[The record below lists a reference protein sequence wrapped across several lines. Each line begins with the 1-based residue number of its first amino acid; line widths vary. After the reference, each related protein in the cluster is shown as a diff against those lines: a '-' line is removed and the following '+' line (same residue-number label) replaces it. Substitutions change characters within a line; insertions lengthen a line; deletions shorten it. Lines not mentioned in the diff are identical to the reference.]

1 MPPFDARAGGQ
12 VNAAIPRRSTQVVQ
26 ACGIAPGN
34 GSLRADALPQ
44 AGRGSNMR
52 THAAECAVDSPGMAM
67 QELVDRY
74 GALLVFANVLA
85 LSLGLPVPAMPTLVL
100 VGAGLALQPE
110 AMWLPLLGVLAV
122 SVAASLIGDS
132 VWFYAGR
139 RYGNRTLQSLCRL
152 SLSRDTCMKRTE
164 RFYGR
169 FGVRVLSV
177 AKFIPGLSMVSVP
190 LAGAMQARLPLFL
203 RYDGLGAAL
212 WAALGLGLGVVF
224 ARQVETVIDA
234 LSQLGTGAGV
244 VIGVLLAAYVGW
256 RWWRRRTLLRSLEGA
271 RIDPPELEALVRAGQ
286 PPVVFDIRAPGFRD
300 VDPYVIPGAVF
311 ADERQL
317 DGILATYP
325 RDGKVVIYCACPD
338 EVSAAWMAARLREA
352 GFRDVL
358 PLRGGIDAWRDA
370 GYAVERIG
378 G

>member
-1 MPPFDARAGGQ
+1 
-12 VNAAIPRRSTQVVQ
+12 
-26 ACGIAPGN
+26 
-34 GSLRADALPQ
+34 
-44 AGRGSNMR
+44 
-52 THAAECAVDSPGMAM
+52 
-67 QELVDRY
+67 
-74 GALLVFANVLA
+74 
-85 LSLGLPVPAMPTLVL
+85 
-100 VGAGLALQPE
+100 
-110 AMWLPLLGVLAV
+110 MWLPLLGVLAV

-271 RIDPPELEALVRAGQ
+271 RIDPPELEALLRAGQ

>member
-1 MPPFDARAGGQ
+1 MQD
-12 VNAAIPRRSTQVVQ
+12 VV
-26 ACGIAPGN
+26 
-34 GSLRADALPQ
+34 DK
-44 AGRGSNMR
+44 
-52 THAAECAVDSPGMAM
+52 
-67 QELVDRY
+67 Y
-74 GALLVFANVLA
+74 GVLLVFANVLA
-85 LSLGLPVPAMPTLVL
+85 LSLGLPVPAMPTLIL

-169 FGVRVLSV
+169 FGIRVLSV

-224 ARQVETVIDA
+224 SRQVETVIDT
-234 LSQLGTGAGV
+234 LSQLGAGAGV
-244 VIGVLLAAYVGW
+244 LVGIVLAAYVGW
-256 RWWRRRTLLRSLEGA
+256 RWWRRRALLASLEAA
-271 RIDPPELEALVRAGQ
+271 RIEPVDLDGLIRNGQ
-286 PPVVFDIRAPGFRD
+286 APVVFDIRAPGFRD
-300 VDPYVIPGAVF
+300 VDPYRIPGAVF

-325 RDGKVVIYCACPD
+325 REQRIVIYCACPD
-338 EVSAAWMAARLREA
+338 EVSAAWMAGRLRRA
-352 GFRDVL
+352 GFHDVL
-358 PLRGGIDAWRDA
+358 PLRGGIDAWRA
-370 GYAVERIG
+370 QGYGVEPLTG
-378 G
+378 

>member
-1 MPPFDARAGGQ
+1 
-12 VNAAIPRRSTQVVQ
+12 
-26 ACGIAPGN
+26 
-34 GSLRADALPQ
+34 
-44 AGRGSNMR
+44 MR
-52 THAAECAVDSPGMAM
+52 THAAECAVDFPGMAM

-110 AMWLPLLGVLAV
+110 AMWWPLLGALAV

-234 LSQLGTGAGV
+234 LSHLGTGAGV

-256 RWWRRRTLLRSLEGA
+256 RWWRRRALLRSLEGA

-300 VDPYVIPGAVF
+300 VDPYIIPGAVF

-317 DGILATYP
+317 DGILATYA

-370 GYAVERIG
+370 GYGVERIG

>member
-1 MPPFDARAGGQ
+1 
-12 VNAAIPRRSTQVVQ
+12 
-26 ACGIAPGN
+26 
-34 GSLRADALPQ
+34 
-44 AGRGSNMR
+44 
-52 THAAECAVDSPGMAM
+52 M

-74 GALLVFANVLA
+74 GVLLVFANVLA
-85 LSLGLPVPAMPTLVL
+85 LSLGLPVPAMPTLIL

-110 AMWLPLLGVLAV
+110 AMWLPLLGVLAA

-169 FGVRVLSV
+169 FGIRILSV

-190 LAGAMQARLPLFL
+190 LAGAMQSRLPPFL
-203 RYDGLGAAL
+203 RYDGLGATL
-212 WAALGLGLGVVF
+212 WATLGLGLGAVF
-224 ARQVETVIDA
+224 SRQVETVIDT

-244 VIGVLLAAYVGW
+244 LVGIALAAYVAW
-256 RWWRRRTLLRSLEGA
+256 RWWRRRTLLKSLEAA
-271 RIDPPELEALVRAGQ
+271 RIEPAELDALIQAGTA
-286 PPVVFDIRAPGFRD
+286 PVLFDIRAPGFRD

-317 DGILATYP
+317 DGILTGYP
-325 RDGKVVIYCACPD
+325 REGKIVIYCACPD
-338 EVSAAWMAARLREA
+338 EVSAAWMAGRLRAA

-358 PLRGGIDAWRDA
+358 PLRGGIDAWRARGLGVDPLA
-370 GYAVERIG
+370 R
-378 G
+378 

>member
-1 MPPFDARAGGQ
+1 
-12 VNAAIPRRSTQVVQ
+12 
-26 ACGIAPGN
+26 
-34 GSLRADALPQ
+34 
-44 AGRGSNMR
+44 
-52 THAAECAVDSPGMAM
+52 M

-74 GALLVFANVLA
+74 GVLLVFANVLA
-85 LSLGLPVPAMPTLVL
+85 LSLGLPVPAMPTLIL
-100 VGAGLALQPE
+100 VGAGLALQPG

-169 FGVRVLSV
+169 FGIRILSV

-190 LAGAMQARLPLFL
+190 LAGAMHARLPLFL
-203 RYDGLGAAL
+203 RYDGVGATL

-224 ARQVETVIDA
+224 SRQVESVIDL
-234 LSQLGTGAGV
+234 LSRLGAGAGV
-244 VIGVLLAAYVGW
+244 LIGIALAAYVAW
-256 RWWRRRTLLRSLEGA
+256 RWWRRRTLLASLEAA
-271 RIDPPELEALVRAGQ
+271 RIEPVDLEALRQAGQ
-286 PPVVFDIRAPGFRD
+286 SPVLFDIRAPGFRD

-311 ADERQL
+311 ADERRL

-325 RDGKVVIYCACPD
+325 REQRIVIYCACPD
-338 EVSAAWMAARLREA
+338 EMSAAWMAGQLRRA
-352 GFRDVL
+352 GFIEVL
-358 PLRGGIDAWRDA
+358 PLRGGIDAWRA
-370 GYAVERIG
+370 RGYGVEALAR
-378 G
+378 

>member
-1 MPPFDARAGGQ
+1 
-12 VNAAIPRRSTQVVQ
+12 
-26 ACGIAPGN
+26 
-34 GSLRADALPQ
+34 
-44 AGRGSNMR
+44 
-52 THAAECAVDSPGMAM
+52 M
-67 QELVDRY
+67 QDVIDRY
-74 GALLVFANVLA
+74 GVLLVFANVLA
-85 LSLGLPVPAMPTLVL
+85 LSLGLPVPAMPTLIL

-110 AMWLPLLGVLAV
+110 AMWLPLFGVLAV

-169 FGVRVLSV
+169 FGIRVLSV

-212 WAALGLGLGVVF
+212 WASLGLGLGVVF
-224 ARQVETVIDA
+224 SRQVETVIDT
-234 LSQLGTGAGV
+234 LSQLGAGAGV
-244 VIGVLLAAYVGW
+244 LIGLALGAYVAW
-256 RWWRRRTLLRSLEGA
+256 RWWRRRTLLASLETA
-271 RIDPPELEALVRAGQ
+271 RIEPVDLEALRQAGQ
-286 PPVVFDIRAPGFRD
+286 PPVLFDIRAPGFRD
-300 VDPYVIPGAVF
+300 VDPFVIPGAVF
-311 ADERQL
+311 ADEREL
-317 DGILATYP
+317 GGILTTYP
-325 RDGKVVIYCACPD
+325 REGKVVIYCACPD
-338 EVSAAWMAARLREA
+338 EVSAAWMAAKLRKA

-358 PLRGGIDAWRDA
+358 PLRGGIDAWRRA
-370 GYAVERIG
+370 GYRVERIG

>member
-1 MPPFDARAGGQ
+1 
-12 VNAAIPRRSTQVVQ
+12 
-26 ACGIAPGN
+26 
-34 GSLRADALPQ
+34 
-44 AGRGSNMR
+44 MR

-271 RIDPPELEALVRAGQ
+271 DRSAGTRSPGPGGPAAGGVRYPRPGF
-286 PPVVFDIRAPGFRD
+286 PRRGPVRHPRRGVRRRAPAGRD
-300 VDPYVIPGAVF
+300 PGH
-311 ADERQL
+311 
-317 DGILATYP
+317 
-325 RDGKVVIYCACPD
+325 
-338 EVSAAWMAARLREA
+338 VSTRREGRHLLRLP
-352 GFRDVL
+352 G
-358 PLRGGIDAWRDA
+358 
-370 GYAVERIG
+370 
-378 G
+378 

>member
-1 MPPFDARAGGQ
+1 MPPFGARVGGQ

-44 AGRGSNMR
+44 ASRGSNMR
-52 THAAECAVDSPGMAM
+52 THAAECAVDFPGMAM

-85 LSLGLPVPAMPTLVL
+85 LSLGLPLPAMPTLVL

-244 VIGVLLAAYVGW
+244 LIGVLLAAYVGW

>member
-1 MPPFDARAGGQ
+1 M
-12 VNAAIPRRSTQVVQ
+12 I
-26 ACGIAPGN
+26 
-34 GSLRADALPQ
+34 
-44 AGRGSNMR
+44 
-52 THAAECAVDSPGMAM
+52 
-67 QELVDRY
+67 DRY
-74 GALLVFANVLA
+74 GVLLVFANVLA
-85 LSLGLPVPAMPTLVL
+85 LSLGLPVPAMPTLIL

-169 FGVRVLSV
+169 FGIRVLSV

-212 WAALGLGLGVVF
+212 WASLGLGLGVVF
-224 ARQVETVIDA
+224 SRQVETVIDT
-234 LSQLGTGAGV
+234 LSQLGAGAGV
-244 VIGVLLAAYVGW
+244 LIGLALGAYVAW
-256 RWWRRRTLLRSLEGA
+256 RWWRRRTLLASLETA
-271 RIDPPELEALVRAGQ
+271 RIEPVDLEALRQAGQ
-286 PPVVFDIRAPGFRD
+286 PPVLFDIRAPGFRD
-300 VDPYVIPGAVF
+300 VDPFVIPGAVF
-311 ADERQL
+311 ADEREL
-317 DGILATYP
+317 GGILTTYP
-325 RDGKVVIYCACPD
+325 REGKVVIYCACPD
-338 EVSAAWMAARLREA
+338 EVSAAWMAAKLRKA

-358 PLRGGIDAWRDA
+358 PLRGGIDAWRRA
-370 GYAVERIG
+370 GYRVERIG

>member
-1 MPPFDARAGGQ
+1 
-12 VNAAIPRRSTQVVQ
+12 
-26 ACGIAPGN
+26 
-34 GSLRADALPQ
+34 
-44 AGRGSNMR
+44 
-52 THAAECAVDSPGMAM
+52 M

-74 GALLVFANVLA
+74 GVLLVFANVLA
-85 LSLGLPVPAMPTLVL
+85 LSLGLPVPAMPTLIL

-110 AMWLPLLGVLAV
+110 AMWLPLLGVLAA

-169 FGVRVLSV
+169 FGIRILSV

-190 LAGAMQARLPLFL
+190 LAGAMQSRLPLFL
-203 RYDGLGAAL
+203 RYDGLGATL

-224 ARQVETVIDA
+224 SRQVETVIDT
-234 LSQLGTGAGV
+234 LSQLGAGAGV
-244 VIGVLLAAYVGW
+244 VIGIALAAYIGW
-256 RWWRRRTLLRSLEGA
+256 RGWRRHALMKSLEAA
-271 RIDPPELEALVRAGQ
+271 RIEPAQLDDLIRNGQ
-286 PPVVFDIRAPGFRD
+286 APVLFDIRAPGFRD

-325 RDGKVVIYCACPD
+325 RDGKIVIYCACPD
-338 EVSAAWMAARLREA
+338 EVSAAWMAGKLRKA

-358 PLRGGIDAWRDA
+358 PLRGGIDAWR
-370 GYAVERIG
+370 ERG
-378 G
+378 FGVNPLAR

>member
-52 THAAECAVDSPGMAM
+52 THAAECAVDFPGMAM

-271 RIDPPELEALVRAGQ
+271 RIDPPELEALVGAGQ
-286 PPVVFDIRAPGFRD
+286 PPVVFDIRAPGLRD

-370 GYAVERIG
+370 GYGMERIG

>member
-1 MPPFDARAGGQ
+1 
-12 VNAAIPRRSTQVVQ
+12 
-26 ACGIAPGN
+26 
-34 GSLRADALPQ
+34 
-44 AGRGSNMR
+44 MR
-52 THAAECAVDSPGMAM
+52 THAAECAVDFPGMAM

-271 RIDPPELEALVRAGQ
+271 DRSAGTRSPGPGGPAAGGVRYPRAGF
-286 PPVVFDIRAPGFRD
+286 PRRGPVRHPRRGVRRRAPAGRD
-300 VDPYVIPGAVF
+300 PGH
-311 ADERQL
+311 
-317 DGILATYP
+317 
-325 RDGKVVIYCACPD
+325 
-338 EVSAAWMAARLREA
+338 VSARREGRHLLRLP
-352 GFRDVL
+352 G
-358 PLRGGIDAWRDA
+358 
-370 GYAVERIG
+370 
-378 G
+378 

>member
-1 MPPFDARAGGQ
+1 LQ
-12 VNAAIPRRSTQVVQ
+12 VHRLPA
-26 ACGIAPGN
+26 
-34 GSLRADALPQ
+34 LRARSNMPTHAV
-44 AGRGSNMR
+44 GRG
-52 THAAECAVDSPGMAM
+52 VDFPGIAM

-74 GALLVFANVLA
+74 GVLLVFVNVLA
-85 LSLGLPVPAMPTLVL
+85 LSLGLPVPAMPTLIL
-100 VGAGLALQPE
+100 VGAGLALHADPL
-110 AMWLPLLGVLAV
+110 WLPLAGVLGV
-122 SVAASLIGDS
+122 SVLASLIGDS

-169 FGVRVLSV
+169 FGIRILSV

-190 LAGAMQARLPLFL
+190 LAGAMQARLPGFL

-224 ARQVETVIDA
+224 ANQVESVIEA
-234 LSQLGTGAGV
+234 LSQLGTGAV
-244 VIGVLLAAYVGW
+244 AVIVAALVAYIGW
-256 RWWRRRTLLRSLEGA
+256 RWWRRRTLLRSLEA
-271 RIDPPELEALVRAGQ
+271 SRIDVAGLDALVRAGQ

-317 DGILATYP
+317 DGILAAYP
-325 RDGKVVIYCACPD
+325 REGKIVIYCACPD

-358 PLRGGIDAWRDA
+358 PLRGGIDAWRAA
-370 GYAVERIG
+370 GYGVDRLG

>member
-1 MPPFDARAGGQ
+1 MQD
-12 VNAAIPRRSTQVVQ
+12 VV
-26 ACGIAPGN
+26 
-34 GSLRADALPQ
+34 DK
-44 AGRGSNMR
+44 
-52 THAAECAVDSPGMAM
+52 
-67 QELVDRY
+67 Y
-74 GALLVFANVLA
+74 GVLLVFANVLA
-85 LSLGLPVPAMPTLVL
+85 LSLGLPVPAMPTLIL

-169 FGVRVLSV
+169 FGIRVLSV

-212 WAALGLGLGVVF
+212 WATLGLGLGVVF
-224 ARQVETVIDA
+224 SRQVETVIDT
-234 LSQLGTGAGV
+234 LSQLGAGAGV
-244 VIGVLLAAYVGW
+244 LVGIALAAYVGW
-256 RWWRRRTLLRSLEGA
+256 RWWRRRALLASLEAA
-271 RIDPPELEALVRAGQ
+271 RIEPVGLDGLIRNGQ
-286 PPVVFDIRAPGFRD
+286 APVVFDIRAPGFRD
-300 VDPYVIPGAVF
+300 VDPYRIPGAVF

-325 RDGKVVIYCACPD
+325 REQRIVIYCACPD
-338 EVSAAWMAARLREA
+338 EVSAAWMAGRLRRA

-358 PLRGGIDAWRDA
+358 PLRGGIDAWRA
-370 GYAVERIG
+370 QGYGVEPLTG
-378 G
+378 

>member
-1 MPPFDARAGGQ
+1 MQD
-12 VNAAIPRRSTQVVQ
+12 VV
-26 ACGIAPGN
+26 
-34 GSLRADALPQ
+34 DK
-44 AGRGSNMR
+44 
-52 THAAECAVDSPGMAM
+52 
-67 QELVDRY
+67 Y
-74 GALLVFANVLA
+74 GVLLVFANVLA
-85 LSLGLPVPAMPTLVL
+85 LSLRLPVPAMPTLIL

-169 FGVRVLSV
+169 FGIRVLSV

-224 ARQVETVIDA
+224 SRQVETVIDT
-234 LSQLGTGAGV
+234 LSQLGAGAGV
-244 VIGVLLAAYVGW
+244 LVGIALAAYVGW
-256 RWWRRRTLLRSLEGA
+256 RWWRRRALLASLEAA
-271 RIDPPELEALVRAGQ
+271 RIEPVDLDGLIRNGQ
-286 PPVVFDIRAPGFRD
+286 APVVFDIRAPGFRD
-300 VDPYVIPGAVF
+300 VDPYRIPGAVF

-325 RDGKVVIYCACPD
+325 REQRIVIYCACPD
-338 EVSAAWMAARLREA
+338 EVSAAWMAGRLRRA

-358 PLRGGIDAWRDA
+358 PLRGGIDAWRA
-370 GYAVERIG
+370 QGYGVEPLTG
-378 G
+378 

>member
-1 MPPFDARAGGQ
+1 
-12 VNAAIPRRSTQVVQ
+12 
-26 ACGIAPGN
+26 
-34 GSLRADALPQ
+34 
-44 AGRGSNMR
+44 MR

-300 VDPYVIPGAVF
+300 VDPYIIPGAVF

-370 GYAVERIG
+370 GYGVERIG

>member
-1 MPPFDARAGGQ
+1 MPPFGACAGGQ

-34 GSLRADALPQ
+34 GSLRAGALPQ
-44 AGRGSNMR
+44 AGRESNMR

-132 VWFYAGR
+132 IWFYAGR

-286 PPVVFDIRAPGFRD
+286 PPVVFDIRAPGLRD

-352 GFRDVL
+352 GFRDVR

>member
-1 MPPFDARAGGQ
+1 MPPFGARAGGQ

-256 RWWRRRTLLRSLEGA
+256 R
-271 RIDPPELEALVRAGQ
+271 
-286 PPVVFDIRAPGFRD
+286 
-300 VDPYVIPGAVF
+300 
-311 ADERQL
+311 
-317 DGILATYP
+317 
-325 RDGKVVIYCACPD
+325 
-338 EVSAAWMAARLREA
+338 
-352 GFRDVL
+352 
-358 PLRGGIDAWRDA
+358 
-370 GYAVERIG
+370 
-378 G
+378 